1 MIIGFYGK
9 IELRKIPSADPAL
22 SPTEIWC
29 NEAQE
34 RYVLL
39 LKDENLEK
47 FSDICKREKAPFAVI
62 GKTTTEEKLRPRHV
76 RKQLR

>member
-1 MIIGFYGK
+1 M
-9 IELRKIPSADPAL
+9 
-22 SPTEIWC
+22 EIWC

-47 FSDICKREKAPFAVI
+47 FSDICEREKAPFAVI
-62 GKTTTEEKLRPRHV
+62 GKTTTEENSVSTTQEKITLLIY
-76 RKQLR
+76 Q